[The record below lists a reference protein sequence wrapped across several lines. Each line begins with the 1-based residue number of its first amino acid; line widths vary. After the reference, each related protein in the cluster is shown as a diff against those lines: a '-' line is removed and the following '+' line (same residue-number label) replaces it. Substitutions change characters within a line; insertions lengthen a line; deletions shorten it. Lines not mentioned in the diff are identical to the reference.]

1 MADAKITK
9 TKTKAKTKAKKAKVS
24 FEGIVHIAASFNNTK
39 VTITDVAGNVI
50 TWATAGSLGFKGSR
64 KSSPYAAQITVEDAG
79 RKASEMGVRTV
90 DVKIKGPGSG
100 RDSALKALYSTGL
113 VVHSISDMT
122 AIPHNG
128 CRPRKRRRV

>member
-1 MADAKITK
+1 MADAKTTK
-9 TKTKAKTKAKKAKVS
+9 TKTKAKKVKAA

-50 TWATAGSLGFKGSR
+50 TWSTAGALGFKGSR
-64 KSSPYAAQITVEDAG
+64 KSSPYAAQITVEEAG
-79 RKASEMGVRTV
+79 RKASDMGVRTV

-122 AIPHNG
+122 ASPHNG
-128 CRPRKRRRV
+128 CRPPKRRRT